1 MGAKF
6 YQLKIRE
13 AELTANN
20 DEPCVVSC
28 ALYVDLRKH
37 DHDASKSY
45 KIWVKL
51 NSDYA
56 ARQHK
61 FIPQLITKKHWIRRM
76 SYRVIGDV
84 EIYVEQ
90 QHVNVCLQS
99 HTTVEESRFYK
110 ISINFDSTRVV
121 KQYKSVLATLLLMSE
136 FNEFK

>member
-61 FIPQLITKKHWIRRM
+61 LITKNM

>member
-1 MGAKF
+1 
-6 YQLKIRE
+6 
-13 AELTANN
+13 
-20 DEPCVVSC
+20 
-28 ALYVDLRKH
+28 
-37 DHDASKSY
+37 
-45 KIWVKL
+45 
-51 NSDYA
+51 
-56 ARQHK
+56 
-61 FIPQLITKKHWIRRM
+61 M

-99 HTTVEESRFYK
+99 HTTVEESKFYK